1 MPVRMTGMIS
11 GMDTESLIKSMV
23 DAQKLKNKKTSDKS
37 TLLEWKQDKLKDLN
51 TKLFKLYQED
61 LSKLRLQGSFNT
73 KKVTSTHDTL
83 VSVTGTGSAPNGTHA
98 IKIEALAS
106 SQYLTSDALDKEI
119 KASSK
124 LVGDL
129 KMADGAII
137 NIETAKGKKTF
148 EINESTTISSFVQE
162 LKNAGL
168 NANFDAEQKRFF
180 ISAKDSGSDN
190 WFTITTS
197 MDDAFQNKRD
207 INSAINYSGLTAEEK
222 KKVDNAYEVLKKA
235 DNTTVDNLLGNGT
248 IEIDEN
254 DDDATKELKQAI
266 NLLRTHAEKKVEQT
280 AYKDATDAIKA
291 EIVDAIKNNSAD
303 YHGVSFEGLIDVYR
317 TKSEEY
323 LNNKYKDVEDFDI
336 TQEPYQKELQDLI
349 DKEINKRATGEMNND
364 NIKALIVPKQAE
376 LLAEVTDG
384 KTRMELALGKLNSDI
399 KTYAQTPVQDI
410 ASDESDLLKLG
421 LGEMEKTV
429 VDGKVTEIKVLANAS
444 TKFEMAQD
452 SKITY
457 NGIDITGSS
466 NTIVVNG
473 LTINLKG
480 KPANGETINITVAS
494 DTQANYDM
502 VKKFITN
509 YNAILKEMNDLFY
522 ASSAR
527 GYDPLSDEE
536 KDAMSEKQIDKWED
550 KIKSSILRRDD
561 SVGSLLSTLSMAMMS
576 TVEVDGQK
584 YSLSSFG
591 ISTSSDY
598 TEKGLLHI
606 AGDEDDALVSTM
618 TNKLMEALEKDPEL
632 VGKVISGISKNV
644 YDEMG
649 KKMKAIPNVRSAF
662 TFYNDKTMSK
672 QQEEYQKKIKELD
685 KKLITIEN
693 KYYKQFAAM
702 ESALSKLQSQTNALA
717 GMLGMNQG
725 Q

>member
-23 DAQKLKNKKTSDKS
+23 DAQKLKNKKTTDKS

-83 VSVTGTGSAPNGTHA
+83 VSVTGTGNAPNGTHA
-98 IKIEALAS
+98 IKIEELAS
-106 SQYLTSDALDKEI
+106 SQYVTSNALDKEI

-129 KMADGAII
+129 KMADGTLI
-137 NIETAKGKKTF
+137 NVETAKGKKTF

-222 KKVDNAYEVLKKA
+222 KKVDKAYEVLKKA
-235 DNTTVDNLLGNGT
+235 DNTTVENLLGNGT

-266 NLLRTHAEKKVEQT
+266 NLLRTHAEKTVEQT

-291 EIVDAIKNNSAD
+291 EIVDAIKNSSAD

-336 TQEPYQKELQDLI
+336 TQEPYKKELEDLI

-384 KTRMELALGKLNSDI
+384 KTRMELALEKLNSDI
-399 KTYAQTPVQDI
+399 KIYAQTPIRDI
-410 ASDESDLLKLG
+410 ASDESDLLNLG

-429 VDGKVTEIKVLANAS
+429 VDGKVTEIKVLGNAS
-444 TKFEMAQD
+444 AKFEMAQD

-509 YNAILKEMNDLFY
+509 YNTILKEMNDLFY

-550 KIKSSILRRDD
+550 KIKGSILRRDD
-561 SVGSLLSTLSMAMMS
+561 SVGSLLSTLNMAMMS
-576 TVEVDGQK
+576 TVEVDGKK
-584 YSLSSFG
+584 YSLSTFG

-606 AGDEDDALVSTM
+606 AGDEDDALVSTL

-644 YDEMG
+644 YDEIG